1 MRRVS
6 PAPPPPPQTADSSLD
21 RTAHCPPTN
30 RAAAAGLN
38 GLLDPVEPGRACGSD
53 TAHMALLGY
62 EPRRLYAGRGAFES
76 MGAGLAMA
84 PGDIAFK
91 CNFATLDTATGLVL
105 RRRADRDFEAA
116 GPALSAAL
124 DGLAIP
130 GFPRHALA
138 VRYATEHRCG
148 VVLRGPGLSDA
159 VGGTDPLR
167 DGLPLRRAEPLDG
180 SPEASATAAVVEAA
194 SAAMRAAL
202 EAHPVNAARAAAGR
216 APANVV
222 LLRGCGRR
230 LALAPFAAAH
240 GFRAAAAVAPTKIIA
255 GLALTAGFALL
266 DAPGAT
272 GDCRSALDA
281 KARAAA
287 AALLDSGP
295 GGADFAF
302 LHVKAVDDAGHDGRP
317 ALKVAALE
325 AVDAMVGQALRLLW
339 AREGGG
345 AAAQEDEG
353 ARTRAS
359 ASAPSSNPP
368 PAPPPPRFAIV
379 VTGDHST
386 PVEFGDHSHEPVP
399 VALAHVRHVAR
410 GGAGGPAALARAPL
424 RPIPP
429 PEAAVAA
436 AGGDAAALARLGAA
450 ACAAGGAPSAPAPTA
465 GDGVAAFS
473 ESAAAAGALGRFPGS
488 ELMALVR
495 EFVGR

>member
-1 MRRVS
+1 
-6 PAPPPPPQTADSSLD
+6 
-21 RTAHCPPTN
+21 
-30 RAAAAGLN
+30 
-38 GLLDPVEPGRACGSD
+38 
-53 TAHMALLGY
+53 MAILGY

-167 DGLPLRRAEPLDG
+167 DGLPLRVAEPLDG
-180 SPEASATAAVVEAA
+180 SPEAGATAAVVEAA

-272 GDCRSALDA
+272 GDCHSALDA

-295 GGADFAF
+295 GGADFVF

-325 AVDAMVGQALRLLW
+325 AVDAMIGQALRLLW

-345 AAAQEDEG
+345 GAEAAAEGGGGGDVHG
-353 ARTRAS
+353 ARNGA
-359 ASAPSSNPP
+359 AAGAPSSSAHDAPP
-368 PAPPPPRFAIV
+368 PAPPPPPRFSIV

-424 RPIPP
+424 RAIPP

-436 AGGDAAALARLGAA
+436 AGGDAAALARLGAEA
-450 ACAAGGAPSAPAPTA
+450 HSAGGVPPAPAPAA

-473 ESAAAAGALGRFPGS
+473 ERAAAAGALGRFPGS